1 MNSLDFTLSLIDNV
15 TKPLKQAKAALSGFA
30 NDSQK
35 AFKQTAIGAAG
46 LAGALFSLKSLLDPA
61 LQMNEAL
68 QTASLQG
75 VSDTAMKKITQSA
88 MDFSAQYGKSSVEF
102 TKSALAIRKEIRGV
116 ADNELPYLTT
126 VTNTTAAALKT
137 TSDEATVYMGKMFSQ
152 FSTYANQVGKNQFAE
167 ELAGKALYM
176 SQTFGTSMAEITD
189 LMEGARSAGTHF
201 GVGIDEQLA
210 VLGELQRTLGTE
222 ASSAYEGFMTGA
234 ADGAKK
240 LGLSFV
246 DASGKMNS
254 MPEIL
259 EKLHKKYGDNIDGN
273 LKAQKE
279 IEAAFGDSA
288 IVVKQLYGDVD
299 VLRKNM
305 TSLGANDGMK
315 RTREM
320 AERLA
325 DPWERLM
332 AIWTNVRVAVGM
344 TLLPVIMPLVNKI
357 AEMGKTVQRW
367 LTLFP
372 NIAKYVGY
380 IATGITGI
388 AAAGAMANIV
398 MGISKFIWAG
408 LVVIWKLS
416 LAILKLIPGAVWL
429 ANKAMVVWNAT
440 LKFLRG
446 TLLAL
451 RMAAVMAGIGINLM
465 SWPILL
471 IIGAIAL
478 LAVGIYYLI
487 KHWDSI
493 KAAIQD
499 TTAFKVVS
507 AAIKAVAAWA
517 ISAWDSIKQNWEIVT
532 SYIADTWIFQ
542 KVMLAF
548 KVMGLMFDIAC
559 KLISEAWEKLT
570 SWFEG
575 FSFTDAFKSM
585 AQGITDIFSGVWQWL
600 EDSFT
605 GVYNGIVDV
614 LNYLPGVN
622 IDRAGTDSSAQSL
635 NAMQNIS
642 SQDAVDILKQQ
653 QIFMQA
659 QTAPITNTQILTGGN
674 LKGIDKNGVGK
685 NAVGSTTSNVDN
697 SRNYENV
704 IIKVET
710 MPSPQQL
717 AEYEMLAHG

>member
-15 TKPLKQAKAALSGFA
+15 TQPLKQAQSALSNFA
-30 NDSQK
+30 NESQK
-35 AFKQTAIGAAG
+35 AFTQSAIGVAG
-46 LAGALFSLKSLLDPA
+46 LAGALFSLKGLLDPA

-75 VSDTAMKKITQSA
+75 VDAGAMKNVTQAA
-88 MDFSAQYGKSSVEF
+88 MKFSAQYGKSSVEF
-102 TKSALAIRKEIRGV
+102 TQSALTIRKAIQGV

-126 VTNTTAAALKT
+126 VTNTTATALKST
-137 TSDEATVYMGKMFSQ
+137 ADEATAYMGQMFSQ
-152 FSTYANQVGKNQFAE
+152 FSTYANHVGKNQFAE

-176 SQTFGTSMAEITD
+176 SQTFGTSMADITG

-254 MPEIL
+254 LPEML
-259 EKLHKKYGDNIDGN
+259 GKLQQKYGANIDGN

-299 VLRKNM
+299 VLRKNI
-305 TSLGANDGMK
+305 TALGANDGMK

-320 AERLA
+320 AEQLA
-325 DPWERLM
+325 DPWERLL

-344 TLLPVIMPLVNKI
+344 TLLPVINPLVNKI
-357 AEMGKTVQRW
+357 AEMGQTVQRW

-380 IATGITGI
+380 IATSITGV

-408 LVVIWKLS
+408 LVVVWKLS
-416 LAILKLIPGAVWL
+416 LATLKLIPGAVWL
-429 ANKAMVVWNAT
+429 ANKAMVIWQAT
-440 LKFLRG
+440 LKLLRG

-451 RMAAVMAGIGINLM
+451 RMAAITAGIGFNLM
-465 SWPILL
+465 SLPIIL

-478 LAVGIYYLI
+478 LSVGIYYLI
-487 KHWDSI
+487 KHWDAV

-499 TTAFKVVS
+499 TTTFKVL
-507 AAIKAVAAWA
+507 AAVVMAVGQVFSDVWEWIGQGWETLCNWFGEFSLTETFETVAN
-517 ISAWDSIKQNWEIVT
+517 SIR
-532 SYIADTWIFQ
+532 
-542 KVMLAF
+542 
-548 KVMGLMFDIAC
+548 
-559 KLISEAWEKLT
+559 
-570 SWFEG
+570 
-575 FSFTDAFKSM
+575 
-585 AQGITDIFSGVWQWL
+585 DIFGNVWAWVKQTFA
-600 EDSFT
+600 DIYNSF
-605 GVYNGIVDV
+605 VDT
-614 LNYLPGVN
+614 LNYLPGVEIERMEIN
-622 IDRAGTDSSAQSL
+622 TPAAQATNSVPDVEGM
-635 NAMQNIS
+635 A
-642 SQDAVDILKQQ
+642 AVDIIRQQ
-653 QIFMQA
+653 QLFMQA
-659 QTAPITNTQILTGGN
+659 QVEQAEPITNTQILTGKQ
-674 LKGIDKNGVGK
+674 LKGIDKNGIGK
-685 NAVGSTTSNVDN
+685 NAVGSTTSHVDN

-704 IIKVET
+704 VIKVET

-717 AEYEMLAHG
+717 TEYEMLAHG

>member
-15 TKPLKQAKAALSGFA
+15 TQPLKQAQSALSNFA
-30 NDSQK
+30 NESQK
-35 AFKQTAIGAAG
+35 AFTQSAIGVAG
-46 LAGALFSLKSLLDPA
+46 LAGALFSLKGLLDPA

-75 VSDTAMKKITQSA
+75 VDAGAMKNVTQAA
-88 MDFSAQYGKSSVEF
+88 MKFSAQYGKSSVEF
-102 TKSALAIRKEIRGV
+102 TQSALTIRKAIQGV

-126 VTNTTAAALKT
+126 VTNTTATALKST
-137 TSDEATVYMGKMFSQ
+137 ADEATAYMGQMFSQ
-152 FSTYANQVGKNQFAE
+152 FSTYANHVGKNQFAE

-176 SQTFGTSMAEITD
+176 SQTFGTSMADITG

-254 MPEIL
+254 LPEML
-259 EKLHKKYGDNIDGN
+259 GKLQQKYGANIDGN

-299 VLRKNM
+299 VLRKNI
-305 TSLGANDGMK
+305 TALGANDGMK

-320 AERLA
+320 AEQLA

-344 TLLPVIMPLVNKI
+344 TLLPVINPLVNKI
-357 AEMGKTVQRW
+357 AEMGQTIQRW

-380 IATGITGI
+380 IATSITGV

-408 LVVIWKLS
+408 LVLVWKLS
-416 LAILKLIPGAVWL
+416 LATLKLIPGAVWL
-429 ANKAMVVWNAT
+429 ANKAMVIWQAT
-440 LKFLRG
+440 LKLLRG

-451 RMAAVMAGIGINLM
+451 RMAAITAGIGFNLM
-465 SWPILL
+465 SLPIIL

-478 LAVGIYYLI
+478 LGVGIYYLI
-487 KHWDSI
+487 KHWDAV
-493 KAAIQD
+493 KASIQD
-499 TTAFKVVS
+499 TTTFKVL
-507 AAIKAVAAWA
+507 AAVVMAVGQVFSDVWEWIGQGWETLCNWFGEFSLTETFETVAN
-517 ISAWDSIKQNWEIVT
+517 SIR
-532 SYIADTWIFQ
+532 
-542 KVMLAF
+542 
-548 KVMGLMFDIAC
+548 
-559 KLISEAWEKLT
+559 
-570 SWFEG
+570 
-575 FSFTDAFKSM
+575 
-585 AQGITDIFSGVWQWL
+585 DIFGNVWAWVKQTFA
-600 EDSFT
+600 DIYNSF
-605 GVYNGIVDV
+605 VDT
-614 LNYLPGVN
+614 LNYLPGVEIERMEVN
-622 IDRAGTDSSAQSL
+622 TPAAQATNSVPDVEGM
-635 NAMQNIS
+635 A
-642 SQDAVDILKQQ
+642 AVDIIRQQ
-653 QIFMQA
+653 QLFMQA
-659 QTAPITNTQILTGGN
+659 QVEQAEPITNTQILTGKQ
-674 LKGIDKNGVGK
+674 LKGIDKNGMGK
-685 NAVGSTTSNVDN
+685 NAVGSTTSHVDN

-704 IIKVET
+704 VIKVET

-717 AEYEMLAHG
+717 TEYEMLAHG

>member
-15 TKPLKQAKAALSGFA
+15 TQPLKQAQSALSNFA
-30 NDSQK
+30 NESQK
-35 AFKQTAIGAAG
+35 AFTQSAIGVAG
-46 LAGALFSLKSLLDPA
+46 LAGALFSLKGLLDPA

-68 QTASLQG
+68 QTTSLQG
-75 VSDTAMKKITQSA
+75 VDASAMKNVTQAA
-88 MDFSAQYGKSSVEF
+88 MKFSAQYGKSSVEF
-102 TKSALAIRKEIRGV
+102 TQSALTIRKAIQGV

-126 VTNTTAAALKT
+126 VTNTTATALKSTADET
-137 TSDEATVYMGKMFSQ
+137 TAYMGQMFSQ
-152 FSTYANQVGKNQFAE
+152 FSTYANQVGKSQFAE

-176 SQTFGTSMAEITD
+176 SQAFGTSMADITG

-254 MPEIL
+254 LPEML
-259 EKLHKKYGDNIDGN
+259 GKLQQKYGANIDGN

-299 VLRKNM
+299 VLRKNI
-305 TSLGANDGMK
+305 TALGANDGMK

-320 AERLA
+320 AEQLA

-344 TLLPVIMPLVNKI
+344 TLLPVINPLVNKI
-357 AEMGKTVQRW
+357 AEMGQTVQRW

-380 IATGITGI
+380 IATSITGV

-408 LVVIWKLS
+408 LVVVWKLS
-416 LAILKLIPGAVWL
+416 LSTLKLIPGAVWL
-429 ANKAMVVWNAT
+429 ANKVMVVWQAT
-440 LKFLRG
+440 LKLLRG

-451 RMAAVMAGIGINLM
+451 RMAAITAGIGFNLM
-465 SWPILL
+465 SLPIIL

-478 LAVGIYYLI
+478 LGVGIYYLI
-487 KHWDSI
+487 KHWDAV

-499 TTAFKVVS
+499 TTTFKVL
-507 AAIKAVAAWA
+507 AAVVMAVGQVFSDVWEWIGQGWETLCNWFGEFSLTETFEAVAN
-517 ISAWDSIKQNWEIVT
+517 SIR
-532 SYIADTWIFQ
+532 
-542 KVMLAF
+542 
-548 KVMGLMFDIAC
+548 
-559 KLISEAWEKLT
+559 
-570 SWFEG
+570 
-575 FSFTDAFKSM
+575 
-585 AQGITDIFSGVWQWL
+585 DIFGNVWAWVKQTFA
-600 EDSFT
+600 DIYNSF
-605 GVYNGIVDV
+605 VDT
-614 LNYLPGVN
+614 LNYLPGVEIERMEIN
-622 IDRAGTDSSAQSL
+622 TPAAQATNSVPDVEGM
-635 NAMQNIS
+635 A
-642 SQDAVDILKQQ
+642 AVDIIRQQ
-653 QIFMQA
+653 QLFMQA
-659 QTAPITNTQILTGGN
+659 QVDQAEPISNTQILTGKQ
-674 LKGIDKNGVGK
+674 LKGIDKNGIGK
-685 NAVGSTTSNVDN
+685 NAVGSTTSHVDN

-704 IIKVET
+704 VIKVET

-717 AEYEMLAHG
+717 TEYEMLAHG

>member
-15 TKPLKQAKAALSGFA
+15 TQPLKQAQSALSNFA
-30 NDSQK
+30 NESQK
-35 AFKQTAIGAAG
+35 AFTQSAIGVAG
-46 LAGALFSLKSLLDPA
+46 LAGALFSLKGLLDPA

-75 VSDTAMKKITQSA
+75 VDASAMKNVTQAA
-88 MDFSAQYGKSSVEF
+88 MKFSAQYGKSSVEF
-102 TKSALAIRKEIRGV
+102 TQSALTIRKAIQGV

-126 VTNTTAAALKT
+126 VANTTATALKSTADET
-137 TSDEATVYMGKMFSQ
+137 TAYMGQMFSQ
-152 FSTYANQVGKNQFAE
+152 FSTYANQVGKSQFAE

-176 SQTFGTSMAEITD
+176 SQAFGTSMADITG

-210 VLGELQRTLGTE
+210 VLGELQRTLGSE

-254 MPEIL
+254 LPEML
-259 EKLHKKYGDNIDGN
+259 GKLQQKYGNNIDGN

-299 VLRKNM
+299 VLRKNI
-305 TSLGANDGMK
+305 TALGANDGMK

-320 AERLA
+320 AEQLA

-344 TLLPVIMPLVNKI
+344 TLLPVINPLVNKI
-357 AEMGKTVQRW
+357 AEMGQTVQRW
-367 LTLFP
+367 LILFP

-380 IATGITGI
+380 IATSITGV

-408 LVVIWKLS
+408 LVVVWKLS
-416 LAILKLIPGAVWL
+416 LATLKLIPGAVWL
-429 ANKAMVVWNAT
+429 ANKAMVVWQAT
-440 LKFLRG
+440 LKLLRG

-451 RMAAVMAGIGINLM
+451 RIAAITAGIGFNLM
-465 SWPILL
+465 SLPIIL
-471 IIGAIAL
+471 IIGALTL
-478 LAVGIYYLI
+478 LGIGIYYLI
-487 KHWDSI
+487 KHWDEI

-499 TTAFKVVS
+499 TTTFKVL
-507 AAIKAVAAWA
+507 AAVVMAVGQVFSDVWEWIGQGWETLCNWFGEFSLTETFETVAN
-517 ISAWDSIKQNWEIVT
+517 SIR
-532 SYIADTWIFQ
+532 
-542 KVMLAF
+542 
-548 KVMGLMFDIAC
+548 
-559 KLISEAWEKLT
+559 
-570 SWFEG
+570 
-575 FSFTDAFKSM
+575 
-585 AQGITDIFSGVWQWL
+585 DIFGNVWAWVKQTFA
-600 EDSFT
+600 DIYNSF
-605 GVYNGIVDV
+605 VDT
-614 LNYLPGVN
+614 LNYLPGVEIERMEIN
-622 IDRAGTDSSAQSL
+622 TPAAQATNSVPDVEGM
-635 NAMQNIS
+635 A
-642 SQDAVDILKQQ
+642 AVEIIRQQ
-653 QIFMQA
+653 QLFMQA
-659 QTAPITNTQILTGGN
+659 QVEQAEPITNTQILTGKQ
-674 LKGIDKNGVGK
+674 LKGIDKNGIGK
-685 NAVGSTTSNVDN
+685 NAVGSTTSHVDN

-704 IIKVET
+704 VIKVET

-717 AEYEMLAHG
+717 TEYEMLAHG

>member
-15 TKPLKQAKAALSGFA
+15 TQPLKQAQSALSNFA
-30 NDSQK
+30 NESQK
-35 AFKQTAIGAAG
+35 AFTQSAIGVAG
-46 LAGALFSLKSLLDPA
+46 LAGALFSLKGLLDPA

-75 VSDTAMKKITQSA
+75 MDAGAMKNVTQAA
-88 MDFSAQYGKSSVEF
+88 MKFSAQYGKSSVEF
-102 TKSALAIRKEIRGV
+102 TQSALTIRKAIQGV

-126 VTNTTAAALKT
+126 VTNTTATALKSTADET
-137 TSDEATVYMGKMFSQ
+137 TAYMGQMFSQ
-152 FSTYANQVGKNQFAE
+152 FSTYASQVGKSQFAE

-176 SQTFGTSMAEITD
+176 SQAFGTSMADITG

-254 MPEIL
+254 LPEML
-259 EKLHKKYGDNIDGN
+259 GKLQQKYGANIDGN

-299 VLRKNM
+299 VLRKNI
-305 TSLGANDGMK
+305 TALGANDGMK

-320 AERLA
+320 AEQLA

-344 TLLPVIMPLVNKI
+344 TLLPVINPLVNKI
-357 AEMGKTVQRW
+357 AEMGQTVQRW

-380 IATGITGI
+380 IATSITGV

-408 LVVIWKLS
+408 LVVVWKLS
-416 LAILKLIPGAVWL
+416 LATLKLIPGAVWL
-429 ANKAMVVWNAT
+429 ANKAMVIWQAT
-440 LKFLRG
+440 LKLLRG

-451 RMAAVMAGIGINLM
+451 RMAAITAGIGFNLM
-465 SWPILL
+465 SLPIIL

-478 LAVGIYYLI
+478 LGVGIYYLI
-487 KHWDSI
+487 KHWDAV

-499 TTAFKVVS
+499 TTTFKVL
-507 AAIKAVAAWA
+507 AAVVMAVGQVFSDVWEWIGQGWETLCNWFGEFSLTETFETVAN
-517 ISAWDSIKQNWEIVT
+517 SIR
-532 SYIADTWIFQ
+532 
-542 KVMLAF
+542 
-548 KVMGLMFDIAC
+548 
-559 KLISEAWEKLT
+559 
-570 SWFEG
+570 
-575 FSFTDAFKSM
+575 
-585 AQGITDIFSGVWQWL
+585 DIFGNVWAWVK
-600 EDSFT
+600 ETFADIYNSF
-605 GVYNGIVDV
+605 VDT
-614 LNYLPGVN
+614 LNYLPGVEIERMEVN
-622 IDRAGTDSSAQSL
+622 TPAAQATNSVPDVEGM
-635 NAMQNIS
+635 A
-642 SQDAVDILKQQ
+642 AVDIIRQQ
-653 QIFMQA
+653 QLFMQA
-659 QTAPITNTQILTGGN
+659 QVEQAEPITNTQILTGKQ
-674 LKGIDKNGVGK
+674 LKGIDKNGIGK
-685 NAVGSTTSNVDN
+685 NAVGSTTSHVDN

-704 IIKVET
+704 VIKVET

-717 AEYEMLAHG
+717 TEYEMLAHG

>member
-15 TKPLKQAKAALSGFA
+15 TQPLKQAQSALSNFA
-30 NDSQK
+30 NESQK
-35 AFKQTAIGAAG
+35 AFTQSAIGVAG
-46 LAGALFSLKSLLDPA
+46 LAGALFSLKGLLDPA

-75 VSDTAMKKITQSA
+75 VDANAMKNVTQAA
-88 MDFSAQYGKSSVEF
+88 MKFSAQYGKSSVEF
-102 TKSALAIRKEIRGV
+102 TQSALTIRKAIQGV

-126 VTNTTAAALKT
+126 VTNTTATALKSTADET
-137 TSDEATVYMGKMFSQ
+137 TAYMGQMFSQ
-152 FSTYANQVGKNQFAE
+152 FSTYANQVGKSQFAE

-176 SQTFGTSMAEITD
+176 SQAFGTSMADITG

-210 VLGELQRTLGTE
+210 VLGELQRTLGSE

-254 MPEIL
+254 LPEML
-259 EKLHKKYGDNIDGN
+259 GKLQQKYGANIDGN

-299 VLRKNM
+299 VLRKNI
-305 TSLGANDGMK
+305 TALGANDGMK

-320 AERLA
+320 AEQLA

-344 TLLPVIMPLVNKI
+344 TLLPVITPLVNKI
-357 AEMGKTVQRW
+357 AEMGQTVQRW

-380 IATGITGI
+380 IATSITGV

-408 LVVIWKLS
+408 LVVVWKLS
-416 LAILKLIPGAVWL
+416 LATLKLIPGAVWL
-429 ANKAMVVWNAT
+429 ANKAMVIWQAT
-440 LKFLRG
+440 LKLLRG

-451 RMAAVMAGIGINLM
+451 RMAAITAGIGFNLM
-465 SWPILL
+465 SLPIIL

-478 LAVGIYYLI
+478 LGVGIYYLI
-487 KHWDSI
+487 KHWDAV

-499 TTAFKVVS
+499 TTTFKVL
-507 AAIKAVAAWA
+507 AAVVMALGQVFSDVWEWIGQGWETLCNWFGEFSLAGTFEAVAN
-517 ISAWDSIKQNWEIVT
+517 SIR
-532 SYIADTWIFQ
+532 
-542 KVMLAF
+542 
-548 KVMGLMFDIAC
+548 
-559 KLISEAWEKLT
+559 
-570 SWFEG
+570 
-575 FSFTDAFKSM
+575 
-585 AQGITDIFSGVWQWL
+585 DIFGNVWAWVKQTFA
-600 EDSFT
+600 DIYNSF
-605 GVYNGIVDV
+605 VDT
-614 LNYLPGVN
+614 LNYLPGVEIERMEIN
-622 IDRAGTDSSAQSL
+622 TPAAQATNSVPDVEGM
-635 NAMQNIS
+635 A
-642 SQDAVDILKQQ
+642 AVDIIRQQ
-653 QIFMQA
+653 QLFMQA
-659 QTAPITNTQILTGGN
+659 QVEQAEPITNTQILTGKQ
-674 LKGIDKNGVGK
+674 LKGIDKNGIGK
-685 NAVGSTTSNVDN
+685 NAVGSTTSHVDN

-704 IIKVET
+704 VIKVET

-717 AEYEMLAHG
+717 TEYEMLAHG

>member
-15 TKPLKQAKAALSGFA
+15 TQPLKQAQSALSNFA
-30 NDSQK
+30 NESQK
-35 AFKQTAIGAAG
+35 AFTQSAIGVAG
-46 LAGALFSLKSLLDPA
+46 LAGALFSLKGLLDPA

-75 VSDTAMKKITQSA
+75 VDASAMKSVTQAA
-88 MDFSAQYGKSSVEF
+88 MKFSAQYGKSSVEF
-102 TKSALAIRKEIRGV
+102 TQSALTIRKAIQGV
-116 ADNELPYLTT
+116 ADNELPYLTR
-126 VTNTTAAALKT
+126 VTNTTATALKSTADET
-137 TSDEATVYMGKMFSQ
+137 TAYMGQMFSQ
-152 FSTYANQVGKNQFAE
+152 FSTYANQVGKSQFAE

-176 SQTFGTSMAEITD
+176 SQAFGTSMADITG

-254 MPEIL
+254 LPEML
-259 EKLHKKYGDNIDGN
+259 GKLQQKYGANIDGN

-299 VLRKNM
+299 VLRKNI
-305 TSLGANDGMK
+305 TALGANDGMK

-320 AERLA
+320 AEQLA

-344 TLLPVIMPLVNKI
+344 TLLPVITPLVNKI
-357 AEMGKTVQRW
+357 AEMGQTVQRW

-380 IATGITGI
+380 IATSITGV

-408 LVVIWKLS
+408 LVVVWKLS
-416 LAILKLIPGAVWL
+416 LATLKLIPGAVWL
-429 ANKAMVVWNAT
+429 ANKAMVIWQAT
-440 LKFLRG
+440 LKLLRG

-451 RMAAVMAGIGINLM
+451 RMAAITAGIGFNLM
-465 SWPILL
+465 SLPIIL

-478 LAVGIYYLI
+478 LGVGIYYLI
-487 KHWDSI
+487 KHWDAV

-499 TTAFKVVS
+499 TTTFKVL
-507 AAIKAVAAWA
+507 AAVVMALGQVFSDVWEWIGQGWETLCNWFGEFSLTETFEAVANSIRNIFGNVWAWV
-517 ISAWDSIKQNWEIVT
+517 KET
-532 SYIADTWIFQ
+532 FADIYN
-542 KVMLAF
+542 
-548 KVMGLMFDIAC
+548 
-559 KLISEAWEKLT
+559 
-570 SWFEG
+570 
-575 FSFTDAFKSM
+575 SF
-585 AQGITDIFSGVWQWL
+585 
-600 EDSFT
+600 
-605 GVYNGIVDV
+605 VDT
-614 LNYLPGVN
+614 LNYLPGVEIERMEIN
-622 IDRAGTDSSAQSL
+622 TPAAQATNSVPDVEGM
-635 NAMQNIS
+635 A
-642 SQDAVDILKQQ
+642 AVDIIRQQ
-653 QIFMQA
+653 QLFMQA
-659 QTAPITNTQILTGGN
+659 QVEQAEPITNTQILTGKQ
-674 LKGIDKNGVGK
+674 LKGIDKNGIGK
-685 NAVGSTTSNVDN
+685 NAVGSTTSHVDN

-704 IIKVET
+704 VIKVET

-717 AEYEMLAHG
+717 TEYEMLAHG

>member
-15 TKPLKQAKAALSGFA
+15 TQPLKQAQSALSNFA
-30 NDSQK
+30 NESQK
-35 AFKQTAIGAAG
+35 AFTQSAIGVAG
-46 LAGALFSLKSLLDPA
+46 LAGALFSLKGLLDPA

-75 VSDTAMKKITQSA
+75 VDAGAMKNVTQAA
-88 MDFSAQYGKSSVEF
+88 MKFSAQYGKSSVEF
-102 TKSALAIRKEIRGV
+102 TQSALTIRKAIQGV

-126 VTNTTAAALKT
+126 VTNTTATALKST
-137 TSDEATVYMGKMFSQ
+137 ADEATAYMGQMFSQ
-152 FSTYANQVGKNQFAE
+152 FSTYANHVGKNQFAE

-176 SQTFGTSMAEITD
+176 SQTFGTSMADITG

-210 VLGELQRTLGTE
+210 VLGELQRTLSTE

-254 MPEIL
+254 LPEML
-259 EKLHKKYGDNIDGN
+259 GKLQQKYGANIDGN

-299 VLRKNM
+299 VLRKNI
-305 TSLGANDGMK
+305 TALGANDGMK

-320 AERLA
+320 AEQLA
-325 DPWERLM
+325 DPWERLL

-344 TLLPVIMPLVNKI
+344 TLLPVINPLVNKI
-357 AEMGKTVQRW
+357 AEMGQTVQRW

-380 IATGITGI
+380 IATSITGV
-388 AAAGAMANIV
+388 AAVGAMANIV

-408 LVVIWKLS
+408 LVVVWKLI
-416 LAILKLIPGAVWL
+416 LATLKLIPGAVWL
-429 ANKAMVVWNAT
+429 ANKAMVIWQAT
-440 LKFLRG
+440 LKLLRG

-451 RMAAVMAGIGINLM
+451 RMAAITAGIGFNLM
-465 SWPILL
+465 SLPIIL

-478 LAVGIYYLI
+478 LGVGIYYLI
-487 KHWDSI
+487 KHWDAV

-499 TTAFKVVS
+499 TTTFKVL
-507 AAIKAVAAWA
+507 AAVVMAVGQVFSDVWEWIGQGWETLCNWFSEFSLTETFETVAN
-517 ISAWDSIKQNWEIVT
+517 SIR
-532 SYIADTWIFQ
+532 
-542 KVMLAF
+542 
-548 KVMGLMFDIAC
+548 
-559 KLISEAWEKLT
+559 
-570 SWFEG
+570 
-575 FSFTDAFKSM
+575 
-585 AQGITDIFSGVWQWL
+585 DIFGNVWAWVKQTFA
-600 EDSFT
+600 DIYNSF
-605 GVYNGIVDV
+605 VDT
-614 LNYLPGVN
+614 LNYLPGVEIERMEIN
-622 IDRAGTDSSAQSL
+622 TPAAQATNSVPDVEGM
-635 NAMQNIS
+635 A
-642 SQDAVDILKQQ
+642 AVDIIRQQ
-653 QIFMQA
+653 QLFMQA
-659 QTAPITNTQILTGGN
+659 QVEQAEPITNTQILTGKQ
-674 LKGIDKNGVGK
+674 LKGIDKNGIGK
-685 NAVGSTTSNVDN
+685 NAVGSTTSHVDN

-704 IIKVET
+704 VIKVET

-717 AEYEMLAHG
+717 TEYEMLAHG

>member
-15 TKPLKQAKAALSGFA
+15 TQPLKQAQSALSNFA
-30 NDSQK
+30 NESQK
-35 AFKQTAIGAAG
+35 AFTQSAIGVAG
-46 LAGALFSLKSLLDPA
+46 LAGALFSLKGLLDPA

-75 VSDTAMKKITQSA
+75 VDASAMKNVTQAA
-88 MDFSAQYGKSSVEF
+88 MKFSAQYGKSSVEF
-102 TKSALAIRKEIRGV
+102 TQSALTIRKAIQGV

-126 VTNTTAAALKT
+126 VTNTTATALKSTADET
-137 TSDEATVYMGKMFSQ
+137 TAYMGQMFSQ
-152 FSTYANQVGKNQFAE
+152 FSTYASQVGKSQFAE

-176 SQTFGTSMAEITD
+176 SQTFGTSMADITG

-240 LGLSFV
+240 LGLSFI

-254 MPEIL
+254 LPEML
-259 EKLHKKYGDNIDGN
+259 GKLQQKYGANIDGN

-299 VLRKNM
+299 VLRKNI
-305 TSLGANDGMK
+305 TALGANDGMK

-320 AERLA
+320 AEQLA

-344 TLLPVIMPLVNKI
+344 TLLPVINPLVNKI
-357 AEMGKTVQRW
+357 AEMGQTVQRW

-380 IATGITGI
+380 IATSITGV

-408 LVVIWKLS
+408 LVVVWKLS
-416 LAILKLIPGAVWL
+416 LATLKLIPGAVWL
-429 ANKAMVVWNAT
+429 ANKAMVIWQAT
-440 LKFLRG
+440 LKLLRG

-451 RMAAVMAGIGINLM
+451 RMAAITAGIGFNLM
-465 SWPILL
+465 SLPIIL

-478 LAVGIYYLI
+478 LGVGIYYLI
-487 KHWDSI
+487 KHWDAV

-499 TTAFKVVS
+499 TTTFKVL
-507 AAIKAVAAWA
+507 AAVVMAVGQVFSDVWEWIGQGWETLCNWFGEFSLTETFETVAN
-517 ISAWDSIKQNWEIVT
+517 SIR
-532 SYIADTWIFQ
+532 
-542 KVMLAF
+542 
-548 KVMGLMFDIAC
+548 
-559 KLISEAWEKLT
+559 
-570 SWFEG
+570 
-575 FSFTDAFKSM
+575 
-585 AQGITDIFSGVWQWL
+585 DIFGNVWAWVKQTFA
-600 EDSFT
+600 DIYNSF
-605 GVYNGIVDV
+605 VDT
-614 LNYLPGVN
+614 LNYLPGVEIERMEIN
-622 IDRAGTDSSAQSL
+622 TPAAQATNSVPDVESM
-635 NAMQNIS
+635 A
-642 SQDAVDILKQQ
+642 AVDIIRQQ
-653 QIFMQA
+653 QLFMQA
-659 QTAPITNTQILTGGN
+659 QVEQAEPITNTQILTGKQ
-674 LKGIDKNGVGK
+674 LKGIDKNGMGK
-685 NAVGSTTSNVDN
+685 NAVGSTTSHVDN

-704 IIKVET
+704 VIKVET

-717 AEYEMLAHG
+717 TEYEMLAHG